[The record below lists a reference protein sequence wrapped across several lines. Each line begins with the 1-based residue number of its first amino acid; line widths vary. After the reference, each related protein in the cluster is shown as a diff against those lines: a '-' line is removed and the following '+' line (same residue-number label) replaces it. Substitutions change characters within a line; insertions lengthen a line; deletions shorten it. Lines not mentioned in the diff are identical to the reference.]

1 MANTAETTERHQHKA
16 PQCKSSDAGTI
27 CQEEACRHDH
37 HISRHV
43 EVSCAPAKGQSDL
56 YDCVHTHN

>member
-16 PQCKSSDAGTI
+16 PQCQSSDVGTI
-27 CQEEACRHDH
+27 CKEEACKHDH
-37 HISRHV
+37 HISTHV

-56 YDCVHTHN
+56 FDCVHTHS